1 MVIMS
6 PPRTDIGGNV
16 PGDPAKQRHLP
27 VPMARFIPDIPA
39 IPVIEPLPLRRA
51 LAYAAQTVN
60 TIDSPLLGLSQ
71 RLPPCNV
78 QAEQALLGALL
89 ANNRAYERVAEFLS
103 PEHFADSV
111 HGRIYQA
118 IARRIEAGQLADAV
132 TLKAEFEHSGVL
144 GEVGGTAYLAQLLT
158 AMIGIINAGEYG
170 RAIHEAWLRRQLIE
184 IGETVVNNAFGA
196 DTELDSAQQQ
206 IEAAEHSL
214 FQLATHGAA
223 TSGFMTFERALIE
236 AIQGAE
242 RAFNRSGHVS
252 GLTTGLRDLDAK
264 MGGLHGSDLVV
275 LAGRPGMGKTSLAT
289 AIAFSAAKALLAEAP
304 ANESKAAQ
312 KRSVGIFSLEMSAE
326 QLATRLL
333 SEESRVSS
341 DRIRRGDV
349 SQRDFDRFVQV
360 SREIASL
367 PIEIDDTPAI
377 TLSALRTRA
386 RRLKRT
392 KGLALVVVDYL
403 QLMRP
408 AAGTRPESRV
418 LEIGQFTQGLKA
430 IAKELNVPVL
440 ALSQLSRAVES
451 REDKRPQLADL
462 RESGTIEQ
470 DADVVMFIYRDEY
483 YLEQRMPKL
492 AAFDN
497 EAQFQAA
504 MDVWRRQMERVH
516 NRADLVIAKQRHGPT
531 GTIQLFFEAE
541 FTRFADLDRA
551 HSANAEG

>member
-1 MVIMS
+1 VAS
-6 PPRTDIGGNV
+6 LYTV
-16 PGDPAKQRHLP
+16 SL
-27 VPMARFIPDIPA
+27 
-39 IPVIEPLPLRRA
+39 
-51 LAYAAQTVN
+51 VN
-60 TIDSPLLGLSQ
+60 TLDSPLLGLSQ
-71 RLPPCNV
+71 RLPPSNV
-78 QAEQALLGALL
+78 QAEQALLGAIL
-89 ANNRAYERVAEFLS
+89 ANNRAYERVSEFLA
-103 PEHFADSV
+103 PEHFADPI

-118 IARRIEAGQLADAV
+118 ITRRIESGQLADAV

-144 GEVGGTAYLAQLLT
+144 EEVGGTAYLAQLLT
-158 AMIGIINAGEYG
+158 AMVGIINAGEYG
-170 RAIHEAWLRRQLIE
+170 RAVHDTWLRRQLIDL
-184 IGETVVNNAFGA
+184 GETMVNNAFGA
-196 DTELDSAQQQ
+196 DSELAGAQQ

-214 FQLATHGAA
+214 FQLATDGSVAG
-223 TSGFMTFERALIE
+223 GFVSFERALTE
-236 AIQGAE
+236 AILGAE
-242 RAFNRSGHVS
+242 RAFKRAGHVS

-264 MGGLHGSDLVV
+264 MGGLHPSDLVI

-289 AIAFSAAKALLAEAP
+289 KIAVSAAKALMAEARNVGTNTP
-304 ANESKAAQ
+304 KATVA
-312 KRSVGIFSLEMSAE
+312 VFSLEMSAE

-333 SEESRVSS
+333 SEESQVSS
-341 DRIRRGDV
+341 DRIRRGDI
-349 SQRDFDRFVQV
+349 SQRDFDKFVRV

-367 PIEIDDTPAI
+367 PIEIDDTPSI
-377 TLSALRTRA
+377 TMSALRTRA

-392 KGLALVVVDYL
+392 KGLALVVVDHI

-418 LEIGQFTQGLKA
+418 LEISQLTQGLKA
-430 IAKELNVPVL
+430 LAKELAVPVL

-497 EAQFQAA
+497 EEKFQSAL
-504 MDVWRRQMERVH
+504 DEWQRQMERVH
-516 NRADLVIAKQRHGPT
+516 NEADLIIAKQRHGPT

-551 HSANAEG
+551 HSGHVDT